1 METPLQLVIG
11 IDGGATYSHGV
22 AATHDGRVLALVHS
36 ASMNF
41 TGSYQKEVRRR
52 VGEILRD
59 LELQLPFS
67 NEFTHYAVS
76 AAGIFNEATT
86 NQKEKLCGKIY
97 PWKRTRLVGD
107 SVAAFQGATLGRPG
121 VLVICGTGT
130 SIIASNEAGEIT
142 QLGGWGPLLDD
153 VGSAYWI
160 AVKCIRAAIAE
171 FEETGPKT
179 AITEA
184 LCDWHEVKNI
194 QGLVPVIY
202 HPEFTRDKFAI
213 LAARLDQK
221 IGSADPVYQ
230 QICREAGEAVGD
242 LTIQAVEKSGLE
254 TSPLPI
260 FFSGGVLHF
269 NRAVMSA
276 FEKTVRAK
284 FKLMLSQPRL
294 PTVLGSVILALR
306 EAGVEITDPLVEQ
319 LDKTYR
325 NIDELVS
332 S

>member
-22 AATHDGRVLALVHS
+22 AATHDGRVLSVVHS

-52 VGEILRD
+52 VSEILHD

-86 NQKEKLCGKIY
+86 DQKEKLCGKIY

-130 SIIASNEAGEIT
+130 SIIACNEDGEFT
-142 QLGGWGPLLDD
+142 HHGGWGPLLDD

-171 FEETGPKT
+171 FEQTGPAT
-179 AITEA
+179 SITDA
-184 LCDWHEVKNI
+184 LCGWYEVKNV
-194 QGLVPVIY
+194 QGLIPVIY

-213 LAARLDQK
+213 LASKLDRE
-221 IGSADPVYQ
+221 IGGADPVYQ
-230 QICREAGEAVGD
+230 QICREAGEAVANACVYVAVTQ
-242 LTIQAVEKSGLE
+242 LTQRPSCPFSQRLDNFDAVDIFDEGREHRRLI
-254 TSPLPI
+254 TAASPD
-260 FFSGGVLHF
+260 
-269 NRAVMSA
+269 
-276 FEKTVRAK
+276 FENAINATRIK
-284 FKLMLSQPRL
+284 PRFEF
-294 PTVLGSVILALR
+294 R
-306 EAGVEITDPLVEQ
+306 FDQ
-319 LDKTYR
+319 FCDR
-325 NIDELVS
+325 
-332 S
+332 